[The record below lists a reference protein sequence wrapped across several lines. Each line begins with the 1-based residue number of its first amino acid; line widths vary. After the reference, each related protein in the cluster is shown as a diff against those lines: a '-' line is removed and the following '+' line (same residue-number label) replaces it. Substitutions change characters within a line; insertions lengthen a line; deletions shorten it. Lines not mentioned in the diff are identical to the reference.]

1 MGGSSAGAPSEF
13 SRIAGLERLAKGT
26 TDDWIEATAAERDL
40 VKERLD
46 LLSLDQLSAQCRIS
60 QGLAG
65 LIRVDCDWR
74 ADLSQACVV
83 SLAPIEQSLAGRFHA
98 LYQSHGGDAAAK
110 GEVVVDPEVDDP
122 PEALPAGGI
131 DLGELVVQELAVA
144 LDPYPRVKGAEVPSR
159 YRPVEVED
167 SAGAFEALRA
177 LKSKD

>member
-13 SRIAGLERLAKGT
+13 SRIVDLERLAKGT
-26 TDDWIEATAAERDL
+26 TEDRIEATAAERGL

-46 LLSLDQLSAQCRIS
+46 LLALEQLCAKCRIS

-83 SLAPIEQSLAGRFHA
+83 TLAPIEQSLSGRFHA

-110 GEVVVDPEVDDP
+110 DEILVDPEADDP

-144 LDPYPRVKGAEVPSR
+144 LDPYPRAEGAEVPSR
-159 YRPVEVED
+159 YRPDDFEE
-167 SAGAFEALRA
+167 ATGAFEALRV
-177 LKSKD
+177 LKSKE